1 MKVFFHVI
9 KNRIQDEKHTLNLL
23 KRTLQAINNTLTMFF
38 DAEKS
43 RKNDPLELCEPRLK
57 LMNTIKILA
66 FPNKSECI
74 LHNIRVILGKAIY
87 F

>member
-1 MKVFFHVI
+1 
-9 KNRIQDEKHTLNLL
+9 
-23 KRTLQAINNTLTMFF
+23 MFF

-43 RKNDPLELCEPRLK
+43 RKNDPFELCEPRLK

-74 LHNIRVILGKAIY
+74 LHNIRVVLGKAIY